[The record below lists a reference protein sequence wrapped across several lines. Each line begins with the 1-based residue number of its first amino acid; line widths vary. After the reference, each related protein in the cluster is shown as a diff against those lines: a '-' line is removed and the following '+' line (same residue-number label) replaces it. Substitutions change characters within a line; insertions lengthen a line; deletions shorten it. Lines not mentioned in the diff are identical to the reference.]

1 MDFPLSISDEQS
13 YIITNKIN
21 IFTMSDGQA
30 LALMMMKKR
39 AEGSLDMPVKKKK
52 KKKEKKE

>member
-1 MDFPLSISDEQS
+1 MNIV
-13 YIITNKIN
+13 YIIANKIN
-21 IFTMSDGQA
+21 IITMSDGQS